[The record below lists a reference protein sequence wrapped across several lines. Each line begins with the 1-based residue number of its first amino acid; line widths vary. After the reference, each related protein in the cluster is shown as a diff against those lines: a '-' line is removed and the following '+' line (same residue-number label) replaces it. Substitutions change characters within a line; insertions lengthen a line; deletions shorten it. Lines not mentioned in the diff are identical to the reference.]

1 MLFQNIKKVRYLKHY
16 NLRKCY
22 FMADELQH
30 SSKNI
35 ASLDIQ
41 AKELGI
47 GGDLSPETDEILYKK
62 RMQKRKEVQSKRL
75 KVRKTKKGLLIVF
88 TGNGKGKTTASL
100 GMALRTIG
108 HGHKVAII
116 QFIKG
121 GWTTGEEKA
130 LKNLSSNISWQALG
144 EGFTWETQDRVRD
157 KELVKEAWQ
166 IAKKFIID
174 ESYKLVILDEINIAT
189 KLGYLSPGE
198 IIKFIKSLNNRKN
211 HIVLTGRGAS
221 ESIINQAD
229 LVTEMKLI
237 RHPFKEQGIKA
248 QECVEF

>member
-1 MLFQNIKKVRYLKHY
+1 
-16 NLRKCY
+16 
-22 FMADELQH
+22 MADETQP
-30 SSKNI
+30 SSRNLT
-35 ASLDIQ
+35 SLDIQ

-47 GGDLSPETDEILYKK
+47 GGNLSPETDEGLYKK

-75 KVRKTKKGLLIVF
+75 QVRKTKKGLLIVF

-144 EGFTWETQDRVRD
+144 EGFTWETQDRKRD
-157 KELVKEAWQ
+157 EELVKEAWQ
-166 IAKKFIID
+166 IAKRFMTD
-174 ESYKLVILDEINIAT
+174 ESYKLIILDEINIAT
-189 KLGYLSPGE
+189 KLGYLSPEE

>member
-1 MLFQNIKKVRYLKHY
+1 MQKEPLSSEKIF
-16 NLRKCY
+16 NL
-22 FMADELQH
+22 D
-30 SSKNI
+30 N
-35 ASLDIQ
+35 Q

-47 GGDLSPETDEILYKK
+47 GGKLSPETNESSYKK
-62 RMQKRKEVQSKRL
+62 RMQQRKDIQAERL
-75 KVRKTKKGLLIVF
+75 KNRKTQKGLLIVF

-108 HGHKVAII
+108 HGYKVAII

-130 LKNLSSNISWQALG
+130 LKNLSSNISWHALG
-144 EGFTWETQDRVRD
+144 EGFTWETQDRIRD
-157 KELVKEAWQ
+157 EKFVQEAWQ
-166 IAKKFIID
+166 LAKKYIEN
-174 ESYKLVILDEINIAT
+174 ESYKLIILDEINIAT
-189 KLGYLSPGE
+189 KLGYLDSEE
-198 IIKFIKSLNNRKN
+198 IITFLKSLNNRKN

-221 ESIINQAD
+221 DSIINYAD

-248 QECVEF
+248 QKCVEF

>member
-1 MLFQNIKKVRYLKHY
+1 MPGEKQNSSRKIT
-16 NLRKCY
+16 NL
-22 FMADELQH
+22 DL
-30 SSKNI
+30 
-35 ASLDIQ
+35 Q

-47 GGDLSPETDEILYKK
+47 GGKSSPEKDEILYKK
-62 RMQKRKEVQSKRL
+62 RMQQRKDVQSKRL
-75 KVRKTKKGLLIVF
+75 KVRKAKKGLLIVF

-130 LKNLSSNISWQALG
+130 LRMLSPNISWHALG

-157 KELVKEAWQ
+157 EELVKGAWRV
-166 IAKKFIID
+166 AKSFIKD
-174 ESYKLVILDEINIAT
+174 ETYKVIILDEINIAT
-189 KLGYLSPGE
+189 KLGYISPKE
-198 IIKFIKSLNNRKN
+198 IITYIKSLNNRRN

-221 ESIINQAD
+221 ESIINEAD

-237 RHPFKEQGIKA
+237 KHPFKEQGIKA
-248 QECVEF
+248 QKCIEF

>member
-1 MLFQNIKKVRYLKHY
+1 MPGKEKPSSRKIT
-16 NLRKCY
+16 NL
-22 FMADELQH
+22 DL
-30 SSKNI
+30 
-35 ASLDIQ
+35 Q

-47 GGDLSPETDEILYKK
+47 GGKFSPETDESLYKK
-62 RMQKRKEVQSKRL
+62 RMQKRKDIQSKRL
-75 KVRKTKKGLLIVF
+75 KERNTKKGLLLVF

-130 LKNLSSNISWQALG
+130 LKNFSSNISWHSLG

-157 KELVKEAWQ
+157 EELVKEAWKV
-166 IAKKFIID
+166 AKTFIMN
-174 ESYKLVILDEINIAT
+174 ESYKLIILDEINIAT
-189 KLGYLSPGE
+189 KLGYISPDE
-198 IIKFIKSLNNRKN
+198 IISFIQSLNDRKN

-248 QECVEF
+248 QACIEF